1 MFTSGACV
9 VRLTASRRIRLSIL
23 YAASGF
29 AFVLLAKTFRSTTFK
44 LALISI
50 GVFGAVVI
58 ALFGY
63 VYWSTTTFV
72 LSRSDSVIEAEQA
85 TLRNIYDASG
95 RDGLVRAIDQR
106 KAAARVEGGVYLFA
120 NASFI
125 PVTGNLEEWPSALRD
140 TNKWGEFKSAALV
153 PKAGASQS
161 LFRAKW
167 ETLPDGFHLL
177 VGRDIVDLSRFAD
190 QIYTALAFTILLIF
204 VLAAVASV
212 SVTRRTVGRIE
223 SINATSR
230 SIMKSGLGRRIPL
243 RGTQDE
249 WDHLAQNLN
258 SMLERIEGLMA
269 EVKQVSDN
277 VAHDLRT
284 PLTRMR
290 GRLEKAGIDKSA
302 SDQDQSLIGETIAD
316 LDDVLR
322 MFSSLTRISQ
332 VEATNR
338 KIAFRTVNLVE
349 IATGVAELFDAAA
362 ESKGGRVEVI
372 GDRSVRISADR
383 DLLFDAISNLVDNA
397 IKHSREGCIV
407 IVGVEQK
414 DSEAVLS
421 ISDDGPGIPPDEFE
435 HVFKRFYRLERS
447 RSIPG
452 NGLGLSL
459 VAAVARLH
467 GARIAL
473 SDNRPGLK
481 VELLFL
487 LLDGVGGNNRGRASG
502 MARKE

>member
-1 MFTSGACV
+1 M
-9 VRLTASRRIRLSIL
+9 
-23 YAASGF
+23 
-29 AFVLLAKTFRSTTFK
+29 
-44 LALISI
+44 
-50 GVFGAVVI
+50 
-58 ALFGY
+58 
-63 VYWSTTTFV
+63 
-72 LSRSDSVIEAEQA
+72 
-85 TLRNIYDASG
+85 
-95 RDGLVRAIDQR
+95 
-106 KAAARVEGGVYLFA
+106 
-120 NASFI
+120 
-125 PVTGNLEEWPSALRD
+125 
-140 TNKWGEFKSAALV
+140 
-153 PKAGASQS
+153 
-161 LFRAKW
+161 
-167 ETLPDGFHLL
+167 
-177 VGRDIVDLSRFAD
+177 GRDISDLDRFAD
-190 QIYTALAFTILLIF
+190 EIYAALAFTIFLIF
-204 VLAAVASV
+204 VLAAIASV

-230 SIMKSGLGRRIPL
+230 SIMESGLGRRIPL

-269 EVKQVSDN
+269 EVKQVSEN

-290 GRLEKAGIDKSA
+290 GRLEKAGIDKSVA
-302 SDQDQSLIGETIAD
+302 DHDLSLISGTIAD

-332 VEATNR
+332 VEATDR
-338 KIAFRTVNLVE
+338 KVAFRTVNLVE

-372 GDRSVRISADR
+372 GDKSVRISADR

-397 IKHSREGCIV
+397 IKHGGEDCIV

-414 DSEAVLS
+414 DSEAILS

-447 RSIPG
+447 RSMPG

-473 SDNRPGLK
+473 SDNGPGLK
-481 VELLFL
+481 VELQFL
-487 LLDGVGGNNRGRASG
+487 LLDGVGGNNRERASG
-502 MARKE
+502 TRKE

>member
-1 MFTSGACV
+1 
-9 VRLTASRRIRLSIL
+9 
-23 YAASGF
+23 
-29 AFVLLAKTFRSTTFK
+29 VLLAKTFRSTTFK

-72 LSRSDSVIEAEQA
+72 LSRSDGVIEAEQ
-85 TLRNIYDASG
+85 TMLRRAYDTSG
-95 RDGLVRAIDQR
+95 RDGLIRAIDQR
-106 KAAARVEGGVYLFA
+106 KAAAHLEGAVYLL
-120 NASFI
+120 ASESFV
-125 PVTGNLEEWPSALRD
+125 PVAGNIKEWPSVLDGA
-140 TNKWGEFKSAALV
+140 NKWGEFTATALTPDPSAT
-153 PKAGASQS
+153 PS
-161 LFRAKW
+161 LIRAKW
-167 ETLPDGFHLL
+167 EIFPDGSHLL
-177 VGRDIVDLSRFAD
+177 VGRDISDLDRFAD
-190 QIYTALAFTILLIF
+190 EIYAALAFTILLIF

-230 SIMKSGLGRRIPL
+230 SIMESGLGRRIPL

-269 EVKQVSDN
+269 EVKQVSEN

-302 SDQDQSLIGETIAD
+302 ADHDQSMISETIAD

-332 VEATNR
+332 VEATDR
-338 KIAFRTVNLVE
+338 KVAFRTVNLVE

-397 IKHSREGCIV
+397 IKHGREGCIV
-407 IVGVEQK
+407 IVSVEQK
-414 DSEAVLS
+414 DSEAVLA

-447 RSIPG
+447 RSMPG

-481 VELLFL
+481 VELQFL
-487 LLDGVGGNNRGRASG
+487 LLDGVGGNNRERASG

>member
-1 MFTSGACV
+1 M
-9 VRLTASRRIRLSIL
+9 
-23 YAASGF
+23 
-29 AFVLLAKTFRSTTFK
+29 LLAKTLRSTTFK

-50 GVFGAVVI
+50 GVFGAVVV

-63 VYWSTTTFV
+63 VYWSTTTFM
-72 LSRSDSVIEAEQA
+72 LSRSDSLIEAEQA
-85 TLRNIYDASG
+85 MLRRTYDTSG
-95 RDGLVRAIDQR
+95 RDGLIRAIDQR
-106 KAAARVEGGVYLFA
+106 KAAAPLEGAVYLL
-120 NASFI
+120 ASESFV
-125 PVTGNLEEWPSALRD
+125 PVAGNIKEWPSALD
-140 TNKWGEFKSAALV
+140 GANKWGEFTSTALTPDPSAT
-153 PKAGASQS
+153 QS
-161 LFRAKW
+161 LIRAKW
-167 ETLPDGFHLL
+167 EIFPDGSHLL
-177 VGRDIVDLSRFAD
+177 VGRDISDLDRFAD
-190 QIYTALAFTILLIF
+190 EIYAALAFTLLLIF
-204 VLAAVASV
+204 MLAAVASV

-230 SIMKSGLGRRIPL
+230 SIMESGLGGRIPL
-243 RGTQDE
+243 LGTQDE

-269 EVKQVSDN
+269 EVKQVSEN

-284 PLTRMR
+284 PLTRIR
-290 GRLEKAGIDKSA
+290 GRLEKAAIDKSA
-302 SDQDQSLIGETIAD
+302 ADHDPSMISETIAD

-332 VEATNR
+332 VEATDR
-338 KIAFRTVNLVE
+338 KAAFRTVNLVE
-349 IATGVAELFDAAA
+349 IATEVAELFDATA

-372 GDRSVRISADR
+372 GDRSVRIRADR

-397 IKHSREGCIV
+397 IKHGREGCIV
-407 IVGVEQK
+407 IVSVEQK

-447 RSIPG
+447 RSMPG

-481 VELLFL
+481 VELVFL
-487 LLDGVGGNNRGRASG
+487 LLDGVGGNNRERASG

>member
-1 MFTSGACV
+1 M
-9 VRLTASRRIRLSIL
+9 
-23 YAASGF
+23 
-29 AFVLLAKTFRSTTFK
+29 LLAKTLRSTTFR

-50 GVFGAVVI
+50 GMFGAVVI

-85 TLRNIYDASG
+85 MLRHAYDVSG
-95 RDGLVRAIDQR
+95 RDALIQAIDDR
-106 KAAARVEGGVYLFA
+106 EGAARLKGGIYLL
-120 NASFI
+120 ASKSFV
-125 PVTGNLEEWPSALRD
+125 PVAGNLKEWPSAL
-140 TNKWGEFKSAALV
+140 NGAKKWVEFKSTAVA
-153 PKAGASQS
+153 PSAGASQS
-161 LFRAKW
+161 LFRAKS

-177 VGRDIVDLSRFAD
+177 VGRDISDLGRFAD
-190 QIYTALAFTILLIF
+190 QIYAALAVTILLIF

-223 SINATSR
+223 SINTTSR
-230 SIMKSGLGRRIPL
+230 SIMESGLGRRIPL
-243 RGTQDE
+243 RGTEDE

-258 SMLERIEGLMA
+258 SMLERIEGLMS
-269 EVKQVSDN
+269 EVKQVSDS

-290 GRLEKAGIDKSA
+290 GRLEKACIEKSA
-302 SDQDQSLIGETIAD
+302 SDRDQPLINETIAD

-322 MFSSLTRISQ
+322 MFSSLTRISHI
-332 VEATNR
+332 EATDQ
-338 KIAFRTVNLVE
+338 KIAFRRVNLHE
-349 IATGVAELFDAAA
+349 MATAVGDLFDASA

-372 GDRSVRISADR
+372 GDRSVCISADR
-383 DLLFDAISNLVDNA
+383 DLLFDAVSNLVENA
-397 IKHSREGCIV
+397 IKHGRDGGVV
-407 IVGVEQK
+407 IVSVEHK
-414 DSEAVLS
+414 DGHAILS
-421 ISDDGPGIPPDEFE
+421 IADDGPGIPPDEIE

-447 RSIPG
+447 RSMPG

-459 VAAVARLH
+459 VAAVVRHH

-481 VELLFL
+481 VELQFPLW
-487 LLDGVGGNNRGRASG
+487 DEVADESISG
-502 MARKE
+502 AARKE

>member
-1 MFTSGACV
+1 
-9 VRLTASRRIRLSIL
+9 
-23 YAASGF
+23 
-29 AFVLLAKTFRSTTFK
+29 VLLAKTLRSTTFK

-50 GVFGAVVI
+50 GVFGAVAI

-63 VYWSTTTFV
+63 VYWSTKTFV

-85 TLRNIYDASG
+85 MLRNIYDTRG
-95 RDGLVRAIDQR
+95 REGVVRAIEQR
-106 KAAARVEGGVYLFA
+106 KAAARLEGGVYLLA
-120 NASFI
+120 NESFV
-125 PVTGNLEEWPSALRD
+125 PVAGNLEQWPSALRGA
-140 TNKWGEFKSAALV
+140 NKWGDFTSAALV
-153 PKAGASQS
+153 SEAGASQP

-177 VGRDIVDLSRFAD
+177 VGRDITDLGRFAEE
-190 QIYTALAFTILLIF
+190 IYAALAFTILLIF

-223 SINATSR
+223 SIDATTR
-230 SIMKSGLGRRIPL
+230 SIMESGLGRRIPL

-290 GRLEKAGIDKSA
+290 GRLEKASIEKSV
-302 SDQDQSLIGETIAD
+302 SDRDQSLINETIAD

-332 VEATNR
+332 IEATNQ
-338 KIAFRTVNLVE
+338 KIAFRKVNLLE
-349 IATGVAELFDAAA
+349 IATAVGDLFDASA

-372 GDRSVRISADR
+372 GDKSIRISADR

-397 IKHSREGCIV
+397 IKHGRDGGVV
-407 IVGVEQK
+407 IVGIEQK
-414 DSEAVLS
+414 DGGAVLS
-421 ISDDGPGIPPDEFE
+421 IADDGPGIPPDEVE

-447 RSIPG
+447 RSTPG

-459 VAAVARLH
+459 VAAVVRLH
-467 GARIAL
+467 GAQVAL

-481 VELLFL
+481 VELHFP
-487 LLDGVGGNNRGRASG
+487 LLDEAG
-502 MARKE
+502 

>member
-1 MFTSGACV
+1 
-9 VRLTASRRIRLSIL
+9 
-23 YAASGF
+23 
-29 AFVLLAKTFRSTTFK
+29 VLLTKTLRSTTFK

-85 TLRNIYDASG
+85 TLRNIYDVSG
-95 RDGLVRAIDQR
+95 RDGVVRAIDQR

-120 NASFI
+120 NESFI
-125 PVTGNLEEWPSALRD
+125 PVTGNLEEWPSGLRD
-140 TNKWGEFKSAALV
+140 TNKWGEFKSAALL

-161 LFRAKW
+161 IFRAKW

-177 VGRDIVDLSRFAD
+177 VGRDIGDLSRFAD

-230 SIMKSGLGRRIPL
+230 SIMESGLGRRIPL

-290 GRLEKAGIDKSA
+290 GRLEKAGIDKGA
-302 SDQDQSLIGETIAD
+302 TDHDQSLIGETIAD

-338 KIAFRTVNLVE
+338 KVAFRTVNLVE

-372 GDRSVRISADR
+372 GDRSARISADR

-397 IKHSREGCIV
+397 IKHGREGGVV
-407 IVGVEQK
+407 IISAGQK
-414 DSEAVLS
+414 DSEVVLS
-421 ISDDGPGIPPDEFE
+421 ISDDGPGIPPDEVE
-435 HVFKRFYRLERS
+435 QVFKRFYRLERS
-447 RSIPG
+447 RSAPG

-459 VAAVARLH
+459 VAAVIRLH

-473 SDNRPGLK
+473 SDNGPGLK
-481 VELLFL
+481 VELHFPA
-487 LLDGVGGNNRGRASG
+487 LDEAG
-502 MARKE
+502 